1 MEHSTYQKWKT
12 SNGDDLL
19 WLSADPGCGKSVLS
33 RALIDEKLV
42 STETSTICYFFFKDN
57 DEQNNT
63 AAAICALLHQ
73 LFRAHP
79 CLFERHAASALKE
92 CGQSLK
98 KEFEEL
104 WRILISAS
112 SDPSAGDI
120 VCILDALDECQQSD
134 RDKLIAQLEQF
145 YRTSLGQVK
154 PKTRLKFLVTS
165 RPYFEIECRFRSL
178 TSRVPTIRLAGE
190 DESERISH
198 EIGIFIKSKIKQLG
212 EELGLSEQVQSSLQ
226 KRLSQ
231 VPQRTYLWLRLIF
244 EEIENA
250 LSWVEPTL
258 LRIIDQLPLTIE
270 KAYENLLGKC
280 KFKEKARLVLQII
293 VAAARPLTL
302 SEMDIALAIA
312 SRPESRSY
320 EDLTDREF
328 EHREIQIRNLCGL
341 FVTIVD
347 SRIYLI
353 HQTAKEFLLGKK
365 DEADSAQGWR
375 HSIDLRQSHQ
385 VLAEICVAHL
395 SFREFKGRS
404 HRCFSVTE
412 RFPTRRS
419 IKAYRRYP
427 FLEHPA
433 DVCWRYPF
441 LDYSANQWITHV
453 QMTNL
458 NASSWVYR
466 TAQLCDIGDPRF
478 STWLNVYNYSNHDF
492 HIEELLDPSIPP
504 ENKSALYWSAIFGL
518 KNETQFLLDSGMNP
532 NVEDGS
538 YRSALRAACTQGHIA
553 VLEILLYVSISSLNI
568 I

>member
-1 MEHSTYQKWKT
+1 MKHSTYQKWKT
-12 SNGDDLL
+12 NSGDDLL

-42 STETSTICYFFFKDN
+42 GTESSTICYFFFKDN

-79 CLFERHAASALKE
+79 CLFERHAASTLKE

-145 YRTSLGQVK
+145 YRASLGQVK
-154 PKTRLKFLVTS
+154 PETRLKFLVTS

-190 DESERISH
+190 DESKRISH
-198 EIGIFIKSKIKQLG
+198 EIGIFIESKIKQLG

-250 LSWVEPTL
+250 LSWAEPTL
-258 LRIIDQLPLTIE
+258 LRVVDQLPLTIE

-312 SRPESRSY
+312 SRPESQSY

-328 EHREIQIRNLCGL
+328 EHRKTQIRNLCGL

-365 DEADSAQGWR
+365 DEADLAQGWR

-395 SFREFKGRS
+395 SFREFKKG
-404 HRCFSVTE
+404 CF
-412 RFPTRRS
+412 
-419 IKAYRRYP
+419 RRYALP
-427 FLEHPA
+427 MKQLLVLESTVP
-433 DVCWRYPF
+433 YPEYPL
-441 LDYSANQWITHV
+441 LDYSANHWITHV
-453 QMTNL
+453 RIANL
-458 NASSWVYR
+458 NTSRWVSR
-466 TAQLCDIGDPRF
+466 TAQLCDIDDFVLPIWF
-478 STWLNVYNYSNHDF
+478 SIYYRSNNSSY
-492 HIEELLDPSIPP
+492 IGGLLDLSLLP
-504 ENKSALYWSAIFGL
+504 ENKSALYWSALFGL
-518 KNETQFLLDSGMNP
+518 KNETQFLLDSGVNP
-532 NVEDGS
+532 NVEDGF
-538 YRSALRAACTQGHIA
+538 YRSALQAACTQGHIA
-553 VLEILLYVSISSLNI
+553 VLEILLYVSFSSLNI